1 CIVFILISCFSLHD
15 SVPLPF
21 LHSFPTRRS
30 SDLMFLATLPLA
42 VQRRRILSA
51 RSLLSKGLV
60 LGLGASS
67 FDSIDLTFMRN
78 WLNVIDLPWVGDSS
92 ISTAY
97 FVPREDIHPSWFST
111 RAGGPTYRPFPSFT
125 QSTIQS
131 PMRMLRKNFRFPG

>member
-1 CIVFILISCFSLHD
+1 MG
-15 SVPLPF
+15 
-21 LHSFPTRRS
+21 RRS
-30 SDLMFLATLPLA
+30 SGIRRRFPRGIHTTHSHSRSNCHARCMFLATLPLA

-67 FDSIDLTFMRN
+67 FDSIDLSFMRN

-111 RAGGPTYRPFPSFT
+111 RAGGPTYRLFPSFT

>member
-78 WLNVIDLPWVGDSS
+78 WLNVIDLD
-92 ISTAY
+92 
-97 FVPREDIHPSWFST
+97 RKST
-111 RAGGPTYRPFPSFT
+111 RLNSSHR
-125 QSTIQS
+125 TIS
-131 PMRMLRKNFRFPG
+131 YAVFCLKKKKYKKIHI